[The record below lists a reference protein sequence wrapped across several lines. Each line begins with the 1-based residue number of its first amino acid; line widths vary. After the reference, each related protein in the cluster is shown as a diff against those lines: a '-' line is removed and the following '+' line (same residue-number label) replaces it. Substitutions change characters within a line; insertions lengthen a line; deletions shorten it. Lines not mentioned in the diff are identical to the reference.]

1 MEVARRGT
9 YAEAV
14 TRSAIAQVG
23 DAQVG
28 DGLAGWSLAPVAAET
43 TVRRFLARPLCCVV
57 EVRSPRPTNDRA
69 SWEPRLI
76 VFRDG
81 GVRRVIDAIA
91 DTVRALPHH
100 EVRIAGYEA
109 STLGR
114 VENPPPVVCVSHSA
128 A

>member
-1 MEVARRGT
+1 MS
-9 YAEAV
+9 
-14 TRSAIAQVG
+14 RSAIAPG
-23 DAQVG
+23 S
-28 DGLAGWSLAPVAAET
+28 DGFAGWSQAPAAAEG
-43 TVRRFLARPLCCVV
+43 TVGRFLARPLCCAV
-57 EVRSPRPTNDRA
+57 EVRSPRPTTDRA

-109 STLGR
+109 STLVR
-114 VENPPPVVCVSHSA
+114 VENPRPVVCVRHGA